1 MKWAFIVF
9 FVYVISLFF
18 RSERIPGEWVEKVVS
33 RHLPTNLVFHCESV
47 SLNLRNG
54 LDIRGLRLYDIERRD
69 PMTPAFAATSV
80 TIAILERRVKVV
92 EARLPRLQDS
102 YYEPGPYAEPL
113 GYDEIDITLPALP
126 EFSLEMDRPLILGVE
141 PERVTAQVFMRPR
154 GINLSGLNI
163 EWPSR
168 ERRMSLNG
176 SLVFDIAG
184 KRVSGK
190 VQGLATQSQIRP
202 LLVVLDLP
210 AVLPYMDAFTGV
222 TAPVPVSCAW
232 DVNLFDNEFRL
243 DLGLRPTLGAYN
255 GVAMSSADGGLSI
268 HTTFPVRD
276 GVRRMD
282 YTVTVGPLQAYDSKD
297 RPLSGKIA
305 VNGFGGSKD
314 SPETVHLDF
323 DATSSLPKG
332 DILTI
337 IDYLNDGI
345 LDDLV
350 CDTPPTVKVRGTL
363 ATDVAHQSD
372 NDMLG
377 SISFA
382 SGSLFGTRL
391 NDASCNFAYVG
402 DKLNFFDAVAHG
414 RDGGTVS
421 GSAHLSLPG
430 LDPDRATFAMD
441 LTYSG
446 GNVGELADM
455 MKLDPGDR
463 NGDVECAL
471 HLNGP
476 MSTNYLDRL
485 CGNGYVRISNGHL
498 AQMNL
503 FMGLTRIL
511 AEEVPGVDQ
520 VVNQSE
526 ASATFFI
533 ENGVLHSRDILIE
546 GSLFSISATGA
557 YDIARDNLDFVVR
570 VQIMRKDSILG
581 KYLLRPI
588 LWPFTKLLLEFR
600 LAGSA
605 ENPQWDY
612 ISVLDRVL

>member
-18 RSERIPGEWVEKVVS
+18 RSERIPGEWVEKAVS

-47 SLNLRNG
+47 SLNLRHG
-54 LDIRGLRLYDIERRD
+54 LDIHGLRIYDLDRHEPI
-69 PMTPAFAATSV
+69 TPAFAASSV
-80 TIAILERRVKVV
+80 TVAILERRVKVV
-92 EARLPRLQDS
+92 EARFPRLHDS

-113 GYDEIDITLPALP
+113 GYDEIDINLPALP
-126 EFSLEMDRPLILGVE
+126 EFSLELERPSILGVE
-141 PERVTAQVFMRPR
+141 PERVTAQVFMRSR

-168 ERRMSLNG
+168 ERKMSLNG
-176 SLVFDIAG
+176 SFLFDIAG

-210 AVLPYMDAFTGV
+210 SALPYMDAFTGV

-243 DLGLRPTLGAYN
+243 DLGLRPVLGAYN
-255 GVAMSSADGGLSI
+255 GVPMSYADGGLSI

-282 YTVTVGPLQAYDSKD
+282 YAVTVGPLQAFDSKD
-297 RPLSGKIA
+297 RPLAGKIT
-305 VNGFGGSKD
+305 VNGFGGAKD
-314 SPETVHLDF
+314 RPETVHIDF
-323 DATSSLPKG
+323 DAASSLPK
-332 DILTI
+332 DDMLAI

-345 LDDLV
+345 LDSLV
-350 CDTPPTVKVRGTL
+350 CDAPPTVKVRGTM

-372 NDMLG
+372 NDLLG

-391 NDASCNFAYVG
+391 HDVSCNFAYVG
-402 DKLNFFDAVAHG
+402 DRLSFFDASARG

-421 GSAHLSLPG
+421 GSAHLSLPE
-430 LDPDRATFAMD
+430 LDPDRASYTLD
-441 LTYSG
+441 ITYAG
-446 GNVGELADM
+446 GNLGELADM
-455 MKLDPGDR
+455 VNLDPGDR

-471 HLNGP
+471 HLSGP
-476 MSTNYLDRL
+476 MATNSLDRL
-485 CGNGYVRISNGHL
+485 NGSGYIKISNGHL

-511 AEEVPGVDQ
+511 ADEVPGVDQ
-520 VVNQSE
+520 IVNQSE

-533 ENGVLHSRDILIE
+533 ENGILRSRDVLIE
-546 GSLFSISATGA
+546 GALFSISGVGE

-600 LAGSA
+600 LSGSA
-605 ENPQWDY
+605 GNPEWNY